1 MWGAICAI
9 FMTAFCLP
17 SRKCKRVQCRKFHST
32 PPAQSTTRARD
43 WPVHAR
49 DCQCRLRI
57 LSQSLAPLNAPGY
70 SNKSLR
76 GEGMR
81 LPQTGRRIPGII
93 TRKMRWRSSLS
104 PVD

>member
-9 FMTAFCLP
+9 FMTAFCFP
-17 SRKCKRVQCRKFHST
+17 SRKCKRVQCRKFQHAARSG
-32 PPAQSTTRARD
+32 TTRARD

-49 DCQCRLRI
+49 DCQSRLRI